1 MLSKRLLDKKMEVV
15 YKDMDDD
22 DDDDEEDIPDEDSN
36 TSEIIQFHGRIVP
49 RDSITSNIMP
59 RSFIGV
65 TPFAHISISNQ
76 SNKRMITDGQRNK
89 ILSTQGSVISSTI
102 NPMEM
107 LSSVSSK
114 NGINIIE
121 MGSQERAILNWSML
135 YRKCMQEYRRHRLK
149 KVSKGMVVSPSPK
162 KSNVPK
168 RQKDKNGKIVMRHAQ
183 RYVPDSAHI
192 YDFYPCVRFI
202 QRCMKIKISRKSLR
216 YTSTPG

>member
-1 MLSKRLLDKKMEVV
+1 MLSKRLLDKKMEVF
-15 YKDMDDD
+15 YNDMD

-36 TSEIIQFHGRIVP
+36 TSEIIQFHGQIVP
-49 RDSITSNIMP
+49 RESITSNIMP

-65 TPFAHISISNQ
+65 TPFAHVSINNQ
-76 SNKRMITDGQRNK
+76 FNKRMLTDGQQK
-89 ILSTQGSVISSTI
+89 KKLSTNGSVFSSTI
-102 NPMEM
+102 NPME
-107 LSSVSSK
+107 LTSSVSSK
-114 NGINIIE
+114 NGLNIIDIA
-121 MGSQERAILNWSML
+121 SQERAIYNWSML
-135 YRKCMQEYRRHRLK
+135 YRKCMKEYRRHRLR
-149 KVSKGMVVSPSPK
+149 KVAKGMAVSPSPK

-168 RQKDKNGKIVMRHAQ
+168 RQKDKNGKIVMRQAQ